1 VRRAKV
7 GGLEATWGQR
17 VSESATAVLYQV
29 DAAVARITINRPEA
43 RNALSPEV
51 MEGLRDSFERAAGDP
66 AVRVL
71 VLTGAGDKAFC
82 AGGDLGGRGFQQ
94 KGFLEKHEDRRAFAD
109 LFRTLNGLGKPV
121 IARVRGHCLAGGFGL
136 ALGCDLVVASE
147 DASFGTPEVKRGLM
161 PMMIMATIF
170 RNVGR
175 KKGMELL
182 LTGDRISAAEA
193 ERLGLINHVVPADR
207 LDAKVDELV
216 AKVVAMSPAVVKL
229 GRDAFY
235 AMSDMGFDQA
245 LEYLQTMLT
254 VNLGTE
260 DAIEGV
266 RAFLEKRD
274 PVWKGR

>member
-1 VRRAKV
+1 
-7 GGLEATWGQR
+7 
-17 VSESATAVLYQV
+17 VSGTAPPVLYV
-29 DAAVARITINRPEA
+29 FEDGVARVTIDRPGA
-43 RNALSPEV
+43 RNALSNDV
-51 MEGLRDSFERAAGDP
+51 MEGLLEAFGRAAADP
-66 AVRVL
+66 LVRVV
-71 VLTGAGDKAFC
+71 VLTGAGEKAFC
-82 AGGDLGGRGFQQ
+82 AGGDLGGSGFRD
-94 KGFLEKHEDRRAFAD
+94 KGFAERHHDRRSFAD
-109 LFRTLNGLGKPV
+109 LFRRMNRLGKPI

-136 ALGCDLVVASE
+136 ALGCDLVVAS
-147 DASFGTPEVKRGLM
+147 DDSSFGTPEVKRGLF

-193 ERLGLINHVVPADR
+193 ERLGLINYSVPAEQ

-216 AKVVAMSPAVVKL
+216 AKVAAMSPAVVRL

-235 AMSDMGFDQA
+235 TMSDMGFDPA

-266 RAFLEKRD
+266 TAFLQKRD
-274 PVWKGR
+274 PAWKGR

>member
-1 VRRAKV
+1 
-7 GGLEATWGQR
+7 
-17 VSESATAVLYQV
+17 VSQDAPPVLYDV
-29 DAAVARITINRPEA
+29 DRGVARITINRPEA
-43 RNALSPEV
+43 RNALSQEV
-51 MEGLRDSFERAAGDP
+51 MLGLLDAFERARRDD

-82 AGGDLGGRGFQQ
+82 AGGDLGGRALQQ
-94 KGFLEKHEDRRAFAD
+94 GFLDRHHDRRTFAD
-109 LFRTLNGLGKPV
+109 LFRRMNALGKP
-121 IARVRGHCLAGGFGL
+121 ILARVRGHCLAGGFGL
-136 ALGCDLVVASE
+136 ALGCDLVVASD

-193 ERLGLINHVVPADR
+193 ERLGLINYAVPAAE
-207 LDAKVDELV
+207 LDAKVDELA
-216 AKVVAMSPAVVKL
+216 AKVAAMSPAIVRL

-235 AMSDMGFDQA
+235 AMSDMSFDQA

-254 VNLGTE
+254 VNIGTE

-266 RAFLEKRD
+266 KAFLEKRD

>member
-1 VRRAKV
+1 MTS
-7 GGLEATWGQR
+7 EAQP
-17 VSESATAVLYQV
+17 VLFEV
-29 DAAVARITINRPEA
+29 AAGVARVTINRPEA
-43 RNALSPEV
+43 RNALSPAV
-51 MEGLRDSFERAAGDP
+51 MDGLLAAFQRAAADP
-66 AVRVL
+66 EVRAV

-82 AGGDLGGRGFQQ
+82 AGGDLGGPGFAQ
-94 KGFLEKHEDRRAFAD
+94 KSAVERHHDRRTFAD
-109 LFRTLNGLGKPV
+109 LFRAMNRLGKPL

-147 DASFGTPEVKRGLM
+147 DSTFGTPEVKRGLM

-170 RNVGR
+170 RNIGR

-193 ERLGLINHVVPADR
+193 ERLGLINHVVPVAQ
-207 LDAKVDELV
+207 LDAKVDELL
-216 AKVVAMSPAVVKL
+216 AKVLALSPSVLRL

-235 AMSDMGFDQA
+235 AMQDMEFERALDHLQA
-245 LEYLQTMLT
+245 MLT
-254 VNLGTE
+254 VNLTSE
-260 DAIEGV
+260 DAVEGV

>member
-1 VRRAKV
+1 
-7 GGLEATWGQR
+7 
-17 VSESATAVLYQV
+17 VSEAAPPVLEEH
-29 DAAVARITINRPEA
+29 AGGVARITINRPDA
-43 RNALSPEV
+43 RNALSQEV
-51 MEGLRDSFERAAGDP
+51 MEGLLAAFDRAAADP
-66 AVRVL
+66 AVRVV

-82 AGGDLGGRGFQQ
+82 AGGDLGGRGFQTAGRGAPGPPSHAR
-94 KGFLEKHEDRRAFAD
+94 GFAERHHDRRTFAD
-109 LFRTLNGLGKPV
+109 LFRRMNGLGKPIV
-121 IARVRGHCLAGGFGL
+121 ARVRGHCLAGGFGL
-136 ALGCDLVVASE
+136 ALGCDLVVASD
-147 DASFGTPEVKRGLM
+147 DATFGTPEVKRGLF

-193 ERLGLINHVVPADR
+193 ERLGLINYAVPADQ
-207 LDAKVDELV
+207 LDAKVDELA
-216 AKVVAMSPAVVKL
+216 AKVAGMSPAVVRL

-266 RAFLEKRD
+266 TAFLQKRD

>member
-1 VRRAKV
+1 
-7 GGLEATWGQR
+7 
-17 VSESATAVLYQV
+17 VSGTAPPVLYAFE
-29 DAAVARITINRPEA
+29 DGVARITINRPGA
-43 RNALSPEV
+43 RNALSQEV
-51 MEGLRDSFERAAGDP
+51 MEGLLDAFDRAVADP
-66 AVRVL
+66 LVRVV
-71 VLTGAGDKAFC
+71 VLTGAGEKAFC
-82 AGGDLGGRGFQQ
+82 AGGDLGGSGFKD
-94 KGFLEKHEDRRAFAD
+94 KGFAERHHDRRSFAD
-109 LFRTLNGLGKPV
+109 LFRRMNRLGKPIV
-121 IARVRGHCLAGGFGL
+121 ARVRGHCLAGGFGL
-136 ALGCDLVVASE
+136 ALGCDLVVAS
-147 DASFGTPEVKRGLM
+147 DDSSFGTPEVKRGLF

-193 ERLGLINHVVPADR
+193 ERLGLINYAVPVDQ

-216 AKVVAMSPAVVKL
+216 AKVAAMSPAVVRL

-235 AMSDMGFDQA
+235 AMSDMGFDPA

-266 RAFLEKRD
+266 TAFLQKRD
-274 PVWKGR
+274 PAWKGR

>member
-1 VRRAKV
+1 M
-7 GGLEATWGQR
+7 T
-17 VSESATAVLYQV
+17 STAEPVLYDV
-29 DAAVARITINRPEA
+29 ERGVARITINRPDA

-51 MEGLRDSFERAAGDP
+51 MDGLQGAFARAASDAEVR
-66 AVRVL
+66 AV

-82 AGGDLGGRGFQQ
+82 AGGDLGGSGFAR
-94 KGFLEKHEDRRAFAD
+94 KGPIERHHDRRQFAD
-109 LFRTLNGLGKPV
+109 LFRTMNRLGKPLL
-121 IARVRGHCLAGGFGL
+121 ARVRGHCLAGGFGL
-136 ALGCDLVVASE
+136 ALGCDLVVAS
-147 DASFGTPEVKRGLM
+147 DDSTFGTPEVKRGLM

-182 LTGDRISAAEA
+182 LTGDRLSAADA
-193 ERLGLINHVVPADR
+193 ERFGLINHAVPAEQ
-207 LDAKVDELV
+207 LDAKVDELL
-216 AKVVAMSPAVVKL
+216 AKLLAMSPAVLRL

-235 AMSDMGFDQA
+235 AMQDMEFERA
-245 LEYLQTMLT
+245 LDYLQAMLT
-254 VNLGTE
+254 VNLDSE

>member
-1 VRRAKV
+1 MT
-7 GGLEATWGQR
+7 GEA
-17 VSESATAVLYQV
+17 EPVLYEV
-29 DAAVARITINRPEA
+29 AAGVARVTINRPEA
-43 RNALSPEV
+43 RNALSPAV
-51 MEGLRDSFERAAGDP
+51 MDGLLAAFGRAAADP
-66 AVRVL
+66 AVRAV
-71 VLTGAGDKAFC
+71 VLTGAGERAFC
-82 AGGDLGGRGFQQ
+82 AGGDLGGPGFKSDDPEGQALRTLQ
-94 KGFLEKHEDRRAFAD
+94 KSNLERHHDRRSFAD
-109 LFRTLNGLGKPV
+109 LFRAMNRLGKPL

-182 LTGDRISAAEA
+182 LTGDRLSAAEA
-193 ERLGLINHVVPADR
+193 ERLGLINHAVPVDQ
-207 LDAKVDELV
+207 LDAKVDELL
-216 AKVVAMSPAVVKL
+216 AKVLAMSPAVLRL

-235 AMSDMGFDQA
+235 AMQDMEFERA
-245 LEYLQTMLT
+245 LDYLQAMLT
-254 VNLGTE
+254 VNLASE
-260 DAIEGV
+260 DAVEGV

>member
-1 VRRAKV
+1 MT
-7 GGLEATWGQR
+7 GEA
-17 VSESATAVLYQV
+17 EPVLYEV
-29 DAAVARITINRPEA
+29 AGGVARVTINRPEA
-43 RNALSPEV
+43 RNALSPAV
-51 MEGLRDSFERAAGDP
+51 MDGLLAAFGRAAADP
-66 AVRVL
+66 AVRAV
-71 VLTGAGDKAFC
+71 VLTGAGERAFC
-82 AGGDLGGRGFQQ
+82 AGGDLGGPGFKSDDPEGQALRTLP
-94 KGFLEKHEDRRAFAD
+94 KSNLERHHERRSFAD
-109 LFRTLNGLGKPV
+109 LFRAMNRLGKPL

-182 LTGDRISAAEA
+182 LTGDRLSAAEA
-193 ERLGLINHVVPADR
+193 ERLGLINHAVPADQ
-207 LDAKVDELV
+207 LDAKVDELL
-216 AKVVAMSPAVVKL
+216 AKVLAMSPAVLRL

-235 AMSDMGFDQA
+235 AMQDMEFERA
-245 LEYLQTMLT
+245 LDYLQAMLT
-254 VNLGTE
+254 VNLASE
-260 DAIEGV
+260 DAVEGV

>member
-1 VRRAKV
+1 MGDARP
-7 GGLEATWGQR
+7 
-17 VSESATAVLYQV
+17 AVLYET
-29 DAAVARITINRPEA
+29 AGGVARVTINRPDT
-43 RNALSPEV
+43 RNALSQEV
-51 MEGLRDSFERAAGDP
+51 MEGLLGAFDRAASDRE
-66 AVRVL
+66 VSVV
-71 VLTGAGDKAFC
+71 VLTGAGEKAFC
-82 AGGDLGGRGFQQ
+82 AGGDLGGSGFRD
-94 KGFLEKHEDRRAFAD
+94 KGFVERHHDRRSFAD
-109 LFRTLNGLGKPV
+109 LFRRMNGLGKP
-121 IARVRGHCLAGGFGL
+121 ILARVRGHCLAGGFGL
-136 ALGCDLVVASE
+136 ALGCDLVVAS
-147 DASFGTPEVKRGLM
+147 DDSSFGTPEVKRGLF

-182 LTGDRISAAEA
+182 LTGERISAADA
-193 ERLGLINHVVPADR
+193 ERLGLINYAVPAAE
-207 LDAKVDELV
+207 LDAKVDELAARV
-216 AKVVAMSPAVVKL
+216 AAMSPAVLRL

-266 RAFLEKRD
+266 TAFLQKRD

>member
-1 VRRAKV
+1 VAD
-7 GGLEATWGQR
+7 A
-17 VSESATAVLYQV
+17 APAVLYET
-29 DAAVARITINRPEA
+29 ARGIARVTINRPEA
-43 RNALSPEV
+43 RNALSQEV
-51 MEGLRDSFERAAGDP
+51 MEGLLGAFDRAAGDP
-66 AVRVL
+66 DVRVL

-82 AGGDLGGRGFQQ
+82 AGGDLGGSGLRVAGREAPGPPVHVPGFA
-94 KGFLEKHEDRRAFAD
+94 ERHHDRRTFAD
-109 LFRTLNGLGKPV
+109 LFRRMNRLGKPI

-136 ALGCDLVVASE
+136 ALGCDLVVASD
-147 DASFGTPEVKRGLM
+147 DASFGTPEVKRGLF

-182 LTGDRISAAEA
+182 LTGDRISAADA
-193 ERLGLINHVVPADR
+193 ERLGLINYAVPAAE
-207 LDAKVDELV
+207 LDAKVDELA
-216 AKVVAMSPAVVKL
+216 AKVAAMSPAVVRL

-266 RAFLEKRD
+266 TAFLQKRD

>member
-1 VRRAKV
+1 MPS
-7 GGLEATWGQR
+7 EAPP
-17 VSESATAVLYQV
+17 VLYEV
-29 DAAVARITINRPEA
+29 AGPVARVTINRPEA

-51 MEGLRDSFERAAGDP
+51 MEGLLAAFDRAAADA
-66 AVRVL
+66 AVRVV

-82 AGGDLGGRGFQQ
+82 AGGDLGGRGFLQ
-94 KGFLEKHEDRRAFAD
+94 KGFAERHHDRRSFAD
-109 LFRTLNGLGKPV
+109 LFRRMNRLGKPV

-136 ALGCDLVVASE
+136 AIGCDLVVAS
-147 DASFGTPEVKRGLM
+147 DDSSFGTPEVKRGLM

-182 LTGDRISAAEA
+182 LTGERISAADA
-193 ERLGLINHVVPADR
+193 ERLGLINYAVPAAE
-207 LDAKVDELV
+207 LDARVDALAARV
-216 AKVVAMSPAVVKL
+216 AAMSPAVVRL

-235 AMSDMGFDQA
+235 AMSDMPFDQA

-260 DAIEGV
+260 DAAEGV
-266 RAFLEKRD
+266 RAFLEKRE

>member
-1 VRRAKV
+1 MSQDAPP
-7 GGLEATWGQR
+7 
-17 VSESATAVLYQV
+17 VLYDV
-29 DAAVARITINRPEA
+29 DRGVARITINRPEA
-43 RNALSPEV
+43 RNALSQEV
-51 MEGLRDSFERAAGDP
+51 MLGLLDAFERARRDD

-82 AGGDLGGRGFQQ
+82 AGGDLGGRALQQ
-94 KGFLEKHEDRRAFAD
+94 GFLDRHHDRRTFAD
-109 LFRTLNGLGKPV
+109 LFRRMNALGKP
-121 IARVRGHCLAGGFGL
+121 ILARVRGHCLAGGFGL
-136 ALGCDLVVASE
+136 ALGCDLVVAS
-147 DASFGTPEVKRGLM
+147 DDSSFGTPEVKRGLM

-193 ERLGLINHVVPADR
+193 ERLGLINYAVPAAE
-207 LDAKVDELV
+207 LDAKVDELA
-216 AKVVAMSPAVVKL
+216 AKVAAMSPAIVRL

-235 AMSDMGFDQA
+235 AMSDMSFDQA

-254 VNLGTE
+254 VNVGTE
-260 DAIEGV
+260 DAVEGV
-266 RAFLEKRD
+266 KAFLEKRD